1 MTLTL
6 AESNLGKLQECYLMI
21 TLEHFSFLCLFLLS
35 EIYSELSETSWMEF
49 LLKVV
54 NYFRK
59 KIHLRFLTGF

>member
-1 MTLTL
+1 
-6 AESNLGKLQECYLMI
+6 MI

-59 KIHLRFLTGF
+59 KIHLRSLTGF